1 MEQNIQIQNVMTY
14 IDKKDGKPKTRVGF
28 FLSDINQK
36 ADNKSYRGYSE
47 LSLFYDGD
55 DIFKKITNDMIGKP
69 LSAKLKTITNITN
82 PMKSHQV
89 IESFRYA
96 GSVISFL

>member
-28 FLSDINQK
+28 FLSDVSQK

-47 LSLFYDGD
+47 LSLFYDGNE
-55 DIFKKITNDMIGKP
+55 IFNKISNDMIGKP
-69 LSAKLKTITNITN
+69 LLAKLKTITNVTN

-96 GSVISFL
+96 GSTINLL